1 MGEVVLQVPRFLSSL
16 LKGEKEIRL
25 EASKLGEAV
34 NILSSRYG
42 DDVKEK
48 LLDGEGKLRAVLNV
62 YVNGKNI
69 RFTGGLDTVLNAGD
83 KITILPAVAGG

>member
-1 MGEVVLQVPRFLSSL
+1 MLQVPRFLSSL